1 MRNTVLPSNGKIRS
15 KNGKCVTVKAE
26 DRPSGSAGDSA
37 SVSTP
42 LFRISV
48 ELSLRGVCLSRR
60 SEATPLSYQDKHTP
74 RLQMAV
80 MLYGMRIIK
89 TVSYV
94 HLCPLFSRR
103 GY

>member
-1 MRNTVLPSNGKIRS
+1 MSSHTRNTVLPSNGKIRS

-48 ELSLRGVCLSRR
+48 GFGYVACACRGGAKRRR
-60 SEATPLSYQDKHTP
+60 S
-74 RLQMAV
+74 R
-80 MLYGMRIIK
+80 IK
-89 TVSYV
+89 TMT
-94 HLCPLFSRR
+94 
-103 GY
+103 

>member
-1 MRNTVLPSNGKIRS
+1 MSFRSRDTVLPSDGKIRS

-48 ELSLRGVCLSRR
+48 ELSLCGVCLSRR

-74 RLQMAV
+74 RLQN
-80 MLYGMRIIK
+80 
-89 TVSYV
+89 
-94 HLCPLFSRR
+94 
-103 GY
+103 